1 MKQPQSRIKAVEWR
15 GDTCR
20 LLDQTR
26 IPGRETYIDCR
37 DYREV
42 VDAIRSLAVRG
53 APAIGVAGAFAV
65 VLAARSAKDLKEPK
79 PFFEKALLEIR
90 EARPTAVN
98 LSWAVE
104 RMRGVAESTGL
115 DADRLLQEAEALH
128 AEDIQFNLDIARH
141 GLELFDRKISVGTY
155 CNTGDLAT
163 GGVGTA
169 FGLIHGAYLNDRVSH
184 VYTCETR
191 PVLQGLRLT
200 AWELYKNEIPFT
212 AICDNMAASLMAAGR
227 IEAVFLGADR
237 IAANGDAA
245 NKIGTYALA
254 VAAKYHGIPFYVVAP
269 SSTFDLSLASGAE
282 IPIEQRDAKEILSVL
297 GDNTPP
303 EAWPVYNPAFDVTPH
318 QLITGIVCE
327 RGVLKAP
334 YAENIGSVLG

>member
-1 MKQPQSRIKAVEWR
+1 MGGATDAER
-15 GDTCR
+15 GGVT
-20 LLDQTR
+20 
-26 IPGRETYIDCR
+26 ER
-37 DYREV
+37 DPV
-42 VDAIRSLAVRG
+42 
-53 APAIGVAGAFAV
+53 
-65 VLAARSAKDLKEPK
+65 
-79 PFFEKALLEIR
+79 ALL
-90 EARPTAVN
+90 N
-98 LSWAVE
+98 
-104 RMRGVAESTGL
+104 
-115 DADRLLQEAEALH
+115 EALALH
-128 AEDIQFNLDIARH
+128 QEDIQFNLDIARY
-141 GLELFDRKISVGTY
+141 GLELFDRKMSVGTY

-163 GGVGTA
+163 GGIGTA

-184 VYTCETR
+184 VFTCETR

-237 IAANGDAA
+237 IASNGDAA

-269 SSTFDLSLASGAE
+269 SSTFDLSLTSGAE
-282 IPIEQRDAKEILSVL
+282 IPIEQRDAKEILSIL
-297 GDNTPP
+297 GDNAPP
-303 EAWPVYNPAFDVTPH
+303 EPWPVYNPAFDVTPH

-334 YAENIGSVLG
+334 YTENIRSALG